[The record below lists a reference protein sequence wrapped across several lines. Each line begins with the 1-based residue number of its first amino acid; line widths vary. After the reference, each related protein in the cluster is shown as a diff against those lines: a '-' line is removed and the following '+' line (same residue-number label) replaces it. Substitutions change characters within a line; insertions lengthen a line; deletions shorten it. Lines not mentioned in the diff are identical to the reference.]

1 MTIETKTFLFHTP
14 ISTIG
19 GIAIDIIDACNLAC
33 RTCLRGCR
41 QIPNTRQQMDYSLY
55 TRIIDKAARLGFQ
68 HLSLFNWTEPFLCKD
83 LPKYLEYAQ
92 KQGLIT
98 KISSNLSFPHWP
110 HIIPS
115 LKFCDIFITSVSG
128 FTQKTYSINHH
139 GGNIE
144 LVKKNLATIAA
155 AKKRGEIQSSIEV
168 RYFIFDY
175 SEKEFL
181 QFKEFTDH
189 LENITLIP
197 WRGSGN
203 PFSKIAA
210 EHSEKP
216 QQGNALRA
224 QKTFSPSSICGKI
237 PPTFPIG
244 HDGKV
249 YLCCAKANSE
259 ATCIGDFLNDDFATL
274 QFRRFTHPLCRH
286 CSSYTEMPLLPHQK
300 DLLLH
305 GMAKSLET
313 ESHLAAD
320 FSQEAAAREA
330 CKGRDV
336 YFWGCGGMYRRK
348 GYLFADASPLCFL
361 VDGDS
366 AHPDAVNGLKVKHP
380 DEVLSNGEAHP
391 VIIFAGAQA
400 QEIIR
405 RTIQEKY
412 PHITEIYGVSS
423 L

>member
-1 MTIETKTFLFHTP
+1 MKTKTFFFNTQIP
-14 ISTIG
+14 TIG
-19 GIAIDIIDACNLAC
+19 GIAIDIVDACNLAC
-33 RTCLRGCR
+33 RTCLRGR
-41 QIPNTRQQMDYSLY
+41 RVMPNSRRQMDYNLY
-55 TRIIDKAARLGFQ
+55 TKIIDKAARTGFKV
-68 HLSLFNWTEPFLCKD
+68 LTLYNWTEPFLCKK
-83 LPKYLEYAQ
+83 LANYLEYAQ
-92 KQGLIT
+92 QLGFWT
-98 KISSNLSFPHWP
+98 QVSSNLSFPHWP

-115 LKFCDIFITSVSG
+115 LTLCNTLIVSVSG
-128 FTQKTYSINHH
+128 FTQGIYSINHR

-144 LVKKNLATIAA
+144 LVKKNLIAIA
-155 AKKRGEIQSSIEV
+155 EAKRQGIINCNIDI

-175 SEKEFL
+175 SEKEFAL
-181 QFKEFTDH
+181 FKEFTDN
-189 LENITLIP
+189 LEGITLIP
-197 WRGSGN
+197 WQGCGDPRKAGEFQLS
-203 PFSKIAA
+203 SQVAT
-210 EHSEKP
+210 KP
-216 QQGNALRA
+216 A
-224 QKTFSPSSICGKI
+224 QRPSSSICGKI

-361 VDGDS
+361 VDGDI